1 MQKTRVWSLGQEDPM
16 EKETATHSC
25 ILAWEIPWIEE
36 PGGRQ
41 SVGLQKSRTWLKQ
54 LTTNPRWQHYP
65 SAHLWIAGKK
75 VFFFF
80 FLEKKERERERLLF
94 PLVSRSECFLRDL
107 LWVFEEHL
115 AHPSS
120 HVNMRQHTNPL
131 TLPHQRWGYHLRPRG
146 HLLKVIQWQ
155 SGGPQSIYPSNPSF
169 SLARVHVRHRHTS
182 YVPMDGFPLS
192 FPGYWL
198 SGTIIISKC
207 SVPQAKK
214 YFMVPRK
221 GWGLSHWFTC

>member
-80 FLEKKERERERLLF
+80 RKKKREREKDCSFLWFLGLSASLGICSGYLKSTLLI
-94 PLVSRSECFLRDL
+94 LVPTSTCVNIQILSPCPTRGEVITCDPEVTCWRSYSGRVGDL
-107 LWVFEEHL
+107 
-115 AHPSS
+115 S
-120 HVNMRQHTNPL
+120 
-131 TLPHQRWGYHLRPRG
+131 
-146 HLLKVIQWQ
+146 
-155 SGGPQSIYPSNPSF
+155 QSIRLIPPS
-169 SLARVHVRHRHTS
+169 LWHV
-182 YVPMDGFPLS
+182 YM
-192 FPGYWL
+192 
-198 SGTIIISKC
+198 
-207 SVPQAKK
+207 
-214 YFMVPRK
+214 
-221 GWGLSHWFTC
+221 